1 MISRKIPTVDFVI
14 LSIAIIANIVAL
26 FYQFIF
32 HELPCP
38 LCLLQRIGLFCIAFG
53 AMMNLKHGKKFK
65 YDLIIIISSIYSL
78 MVAMRQV
85 LLHIAPGDA
94 GYGSKFLD
102 LHFYTWN
109 DIVSFLFIILV
120 SLSPMFKGIILNKVL
135 SYFSISTN
143 FVIKLLFSAFLIL
156 LLINIISVYMECGFM
171 QCPDNPVKY
180 RSNF

>member
-1 MISRKIPTVDFVI
+1 MTNRKISIVDFAI
-14 LSIAIIANIVAL
+14 LSIAIAANIIAL
-26 FYQFIF
+26 IYQFVF

-38 LCLLQRIGLFCIAFG
+38 LCLLQRVGLFCIAFG
-53 AMMNLKHGKKFK
+53 AMMNLKHGKEFK

-78 MVAMRQV
+78 IVAMRQV
-85 LLHIAPGDA
+85 LLHIVPGDA

-120 SLSPMFKGIILNKVL
+120 SLSPMFKSINLNNISPHFSTPTKLIIK
-135 SYFSISTN
+135 F
-143 FVIKLLFSAFLIL
+143 LFLAFIIL
-156 LLINIISVYMECGFM
+156 LLINVISVYMECGFM